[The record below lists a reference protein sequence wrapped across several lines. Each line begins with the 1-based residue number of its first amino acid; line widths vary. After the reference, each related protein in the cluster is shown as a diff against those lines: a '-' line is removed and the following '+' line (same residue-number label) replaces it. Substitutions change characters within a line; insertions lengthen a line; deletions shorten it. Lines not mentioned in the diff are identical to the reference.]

1 MNNEDNSFNNQGIM
15 NEEPEQMEEQ
25 NFPRANGGGFA
36 QNIKNTAADLMR
48 GVHAGLGKNPMRG
61 QEKPD
66 DKKKKDGL
74 DKKDK
79 DKKDSKD
86 GNKDKKKDKKKD
98 NEHKN
103 PLPGAGG
110 KKSKDPR
117 DANDKKPGEKKENN
131 SKEKGSLASRLN
143 PFNRKRGAQQGAL
156 GKEKTG
162 GIKEKIGKSFKTGIK
177 KIWTILPIQAKI
189 AIIIIVPMIILLL
202 FLFNILFAALA
213 GASFSALCG
222 TSGSST
228 YNGEEYTGS
237 TDGSEFLCKMQNP
250 LGKNFNY
257 TITSGPGTRWG
268 MFHQGI
274 DLAIARG
281 TPIYAVQAGVVTEVN
296 DGCKDDETVASNT
309 NCGGEHRGNFVAIKH
324 GGIVETHYYHM
335 VKNSIKVKKGDKVG
349 KGQLIGNVASSG
361 RSTGNHLHFG
371 MKLNDLLVYD
381 YVDYFTDYQTFKTNC
396 GSKWDGEPSGDSA
409 SATNDTTDYVST
421 SSNSSSSANC
431 CVSSTGSSSSSEDY
445 CPNGVTLV
453 PGPEGDT
460 SGYYKD
466 PDKFPIGTF
475 SLDDYIQMVVGA
487 ENPSV
492 GAEAIKAQMVAAKT
506 FTIKRTNNCSSSI
519 RNSEYDQTAKKMELV
534 SDEIKKAYS
543 EGGNS
548 VITLNGDT
556 ISSEYSSF
564 LGTCSSGSCTGSSIK
579 VPSSEK
585 VTYTMPEK
593 YLTTKQDAGHG
604 RGMSQNYAA
613 YLADQGKTYKEI
625 LEYFYADGIE
635 INGGGNTCS
644 IGGDGFNGNIRVYY
658 QSDYPNVA
666 YCSGKGEHNVAVS
679 GCGPTAMAIVVS
691 SLLGEEH
698 NPEEMAKYSC
708 KNDFYVPGTGTKHAF
723 FASAGK
729 KYGLSVKQL
738 DVSEAN
744 NKEVLIALNSGKK
757 LVIAAT
763 NKKPFTSGGHFI
775 VLTSHKD
782 GQVFVQ
788 DPNKSNDSKLF
799 DFEEVVV
806 PATTRYWI
814 ISKE

>member
-48 GVHAGLGKNPMRG
+48 GVHAGLGRNPMRG

-86 GNKDKKKDKKKD
+86 GNKDKKKD

-103 PLPGAGG
+103 PLPGAGD

-131 SKEKGSLASRLN
+131 SKEKGGLASRLN

-228 YNGEEYTGS
+228 YNGEGYTGS
-237 TDGSEFLCKMQNP
+237 ADMLDFACSSQHP
-250 LGKNFNY
+250 LANKGL
-257 TITSGPGTRWG
+257 ITSWSGPRWG
-268 MFHQGI
+268 SQHEGI
-274 DLAIARG
+274 DIGVPTG
-281 TPIYAVQAGVVTEVN
+281 TPVYAVQAGTVTLAGVEGGYGNSVVIAHT
-296 DGCKDDETVASNT
+296 D
-309 NCGGEHRGNFVAIKH
+309 AISTRYGH
-324 GGIVETHYYHM
+324 NSELL
-335 VKNSIKVKKGDKVG
+335 VKVGDKVA
-349 KGQLIGNVASSG
+349 KGQMIAKSGNTG
-361 RSTGNHLHFG
+361 HSTGPHLHFEFVYNG
-371 MKLNDLLVYD
+371 QRQYDLQNQYFGVDEKNGAENVSSLVGEN
-381 YVDYFTDYQTFKTNC
+381 FKNQC
-396 GSKWDGEPSGDSA
+396 GSKWKGELAGDSA
-409 SATNDTTDYVST
+409 SQANDTSDSYVST
-421 SSNSSSSANC
+421 SSSSSSANC

-445 CPNGVTLV
+445 CPNGVTVV

-460 SGYYKD
+460 SGYNKD

-506 FTIKRTNNCSSSI
+506 YTIKRTNNCSSSI
-519 RNSEYDQTAKKMELV
+519 RNSEYDQTAIKMELV

-579 VPSSEK
+579 VPGSEK

>member
-1 MNNEDNSFNNQGIM
+1 MI
-15 NEEPEQMEEQ
+15 
-25 NFPRANGGGFA
+25 
-36 QNIKNTAADLMR
+36 
-48 GVHAGLGKNPMRG
+48 
-61 QEKPD
+61 
-66 DKKKKDGL
+66 
-74 DKKDK
+74 
-79 DKKDSKD
+79 
-86 GNKDKKKDKKKD
+86 GNKDQKKD

-103 PLPGAGG
+103 PLPGAGN

-117 DANDKKPGEKKENN
+117 DANDKKPSVKKENN
-131 SKEKGSLASRLN
+131 SKEKGGLASRLN
-143 PFNRKRGAQQGAL
+143 PFNRRRGAQQGAL

-162 GIKEKIGKSFKTGIK
+162 GIKEKVGNSFKTGIK
-177 KIWTILPIQAKI
+177 KLWTILPIQAKI

-202 FLFNILFAALA
+202 LLFNILFAALA

-257 TITSGPGTRWG
+257 RISSGPGTRWG
-268 MFHQGI
+268 KFHQGI

-281 TPIYAVQAGVVTEVN
+281 TPIYAAQAGVVTEVN
-296 DGCKDDETVASNT
+296 DGCKDDETVASST
-309 NCGGEHRGNFVAIKH
+309 NCGGESRGNFVAIKH

-409 SATNDTTDYVST
+409 SASNDTTDYIST
-421 SSNSSSSANC
+421 SSSSSSSANC
-431 CVSSTGSSSSSEDY
+431 CVSSTGSSTSSEDY
-445 CPNGVTLV
+445 CPNGITLIA
-453 PGPEGDT
+453 GDND
-460 SGYYKD
+460 SGHNKD
-466 PDKFPIGTF
+466 PDLFPIGTF
-475 SLDDYIQMVVGA
+475 SLDDYIQMVVAG
-487 ENPSV
+487 ENTGV
-492 GAEAIKAQMVAAKT
+492 GIEALKAQMIAAKSYALYVT
-506 FTIKRTNNCSSSI
+506 DNCSKPI
-519 RNSEYDQTAKKMELV
+519 KNSTEHQVAKRMEDV
-534 SDEIKKAYS
+534 TDDIKKAFS

-548 VITLNGDT
+548 VITYNG
-556 ISSEYSSF
+556 EVLEAKYSSF
-564 LGTCSSGSCTGSSIK
+564 LGTCVGDMCTGSSVK
-579 VPSSEK
+579 FPSSEK
-585 VTYTMPEK
+585 VTYIMPEK
-593 YLTTKQDAGHG
+593 YLTTRENAGHG
-604 RGMSQNYAA
+604 IGMSQNYAG

-635 INGGGNTCS
+635 INGSGNTCS

-666 YCSGKGEHNVAVS
+666 YCSGKGEHNVADS

-698 NPEEMAKYSC
+698 DPEEMAEYSC

-799 DFEEVVV
+799 DFEKVVV

>member
-25 NFPRANGGGFA
+25 NFPRANGNSISKFGKGLA
-36 QNIKNTAADLMR
+36 QCVKNAASGNLMK
-48 GVHAGLGKNPMRG
+48 GVPKPNKNDPSKG
-61 QEKPD
+61 QKKPD

-74 DKKDK
+74 DKKN
-79 DKKDSKD
+79 KD
-86 GNKDKKKDKKKD
+86 GNKDKKKD

-117 DANDKKPGEKKENN
+117 DANDKKPSVKKENGGLKDKLSPKKLLMN
-131 SKEKGSLASRLN
+131 KLLGKKG
-143 PFNRKRGAQQGAL
+143 GAL
-156 GKEKTG
+156 GKKKDTDEGGESKTKSSLIQSILG
-162 GIKEKIGKSFKTGIK
+162 AKLIKV
-177 KIWTILPIQAKI
+177 KI
-189 AIIIIVPMIILLL
+189 AVMTIVPMIILLL
-202 FLFNILFAALA
+202 FLFNVLF
-213 GASFSALCG
+213 GSASGGVVPVLCSS
-222 TSGSST
+222 SGSST
-228 YNGEEYTGS
+228 YNGEGYTGS
-237 TDGSEFLCKMQNP
+237 ADMLDFACSSQHP
-250 LGKNFNY
+250 LANKGL
-257 TITSGPGTRWG
+257 ITSWSGPRWG
-268 MFHQGI
+268 SQHEGI
-274 DLAIARG
+274 DIGVPTG
-281 TPIYAVQAGVVTEVN
+281 TPVYAVQAGTVTLAGVEGGYGNSVVIAHT
-296 DGCKDDETVASNT
+296 D
-309 NCGGEHRGNFVAIKH
+309 AISTRYGH
-324 GGIVETHYYHM
+324 NSELL
-335 VKNSIKVKKGDKVG
+335 VKVGDKVA
-349 KGQLIGNVASSG
+349 KGQMIAKSGNTG
-361 RSTGNHLHFG
+361 HSTGPHLHFEFVYNG
-371 MKLNDLLVYD
+371 QRQYDLQNQYFGVDEKNGAENVSSLVGEN
-381 YVDYFTDYQTFKTNC
+381 FKNQC
-396 GSKWDGEPSGDSA
+396 GSKWKGELAGDSA
-409 SATNDTTDYVST
+409 SQANDTSDSYVST
-421 SSNSSSSANC
+421 SSSSSSANC

-445 CPNGVTLV
+445 CPNGVTVV

-460 SGYYKD
+460 SGYNKD

-506 FTIKRTNNCSSSI
+506 YTIKRTNNCSSSI
-519 RNSEYDQTAKKMELV
+519 RNSEYDQTAIKMELV

-579 VPSSEK
+579 VPGSEK